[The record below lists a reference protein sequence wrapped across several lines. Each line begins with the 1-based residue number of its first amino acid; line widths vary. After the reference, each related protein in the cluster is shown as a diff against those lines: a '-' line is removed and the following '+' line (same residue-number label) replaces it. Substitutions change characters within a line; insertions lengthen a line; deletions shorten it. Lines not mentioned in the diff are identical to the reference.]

1 MRAYVRALQLVFF
14 FRLHP
19 FTRPPQVTRY
29 QRTMGEDFAIF
40 SFTSFFYKRQNRK
53 RRKNNCYFIKTK
65 ARQPPF
71 LLRSTD
77 GEGKCQKPSPET
89 LYCTNSYRHS
99 VKE

>member
-53 RRKNNCYFIKTK
+53 RRKTIVILSKQKHVNRRFSSV
-65 ARQPPF
+65 PP
-71 LLRSTD
+71 T
-77 GEGKCQKPSPET
+77 
-89 LYCTNSYRHS
+89 
-99 VKE
+99 VKENAKSLHPKRSIAQIVTDTR